1 MAPLLI
7 TSPRWSWRHVLSGSH
22 FLVLRSIMF
31 RFLTFSEYF
40 SVLGSPIDCLHDI
53 FSCLQSQELP
63 VNKGR
68 ILIALERAC
77 IEFEGGVL
85 ECTETDR
92 QKSATGEFWAGHTS
106 AGQIPR
112 TPQKGIIW
120 DLFV

>member
-1 MAPLLI
+1 MEECAEYVHFVCKICARVFNFCLYNYNLCRLNVCVYVCVSVCVCLFAIVYVCVCTCRYAPMFI
-7 TSPRWSWRHVLSGSH
+7 
-22 FLVLRSIMF
+22 LVYI
-31 RFLTFSEYF
+31 
-40 SVLGSPIDCLHDI
+40 I
-53 FSCLQSQELP
+53 
-63 VNKGR
+63 
-68 ILIALERAC
+68 IALERAC

-92 QKSATGEFWAGHTS
+92 QKSTTGEFWAGHTA

>member
-7 TSPRWSWRHVLSGSH
+7 TSPRCSWRHVLSGPHSI
-22 FLVLRSIMF
+22 VLRSIMV

-53 FSCLQSQELP
+53 FP
-63 VNKGR
+63 VYSRRSFLLTRGDTYSVR
-68 ILIALERAC
+68 ERAC

-85 ECTETDR
+85 ECTETER
-92 QKSATGEFWAGHTS
+92 RKSATGDFWAGHTS